1 VTIFMQRRTLLISGA
16 AAALAAC
23 GRTGGAQGQ
32 KVLKVGSQKGGT
44 KALMTASG
52 ALAGTTYKIEWSEFA
67 AAQPLLEA
75 IAAGAVDVGAVGDAP
90 FLFAFASGTP
100 IKAVQASKASGG
112 GSGTQILVRGGS
124 PIRSAAD
131 LRGRKIATGRGSIGH
146 YVLLRVLEREGIK
159 PAEVSIVFLSPG
171 DAKAAFSSGSI
182 DAWATW
188 GAFVAPARA
197 DGARTLADGKGI
209 LSGYGFDVAG
219 PRAIADK
226 RPQLEDFLRRLA
238 RAKRWVADHKAEYA
252 AVLSKETGLAP
263 EITAYTVTNTRS
275 EPVPIDATVLAE
287 QQRTLDGFRAAGA
300 LTATP
305 DLASGFDASFN
316 TALT

>member
-1 VTIFMQRRTLLISGA
+1 MALFMPRRTLLIAGA

-23 GRTGGAQGQ
+23 GQAADGRGRA
-32 KVLKVGSQKGGT
+32 VLKVGSQKGGS
-44 KALMTASG
+44 KALMIASG
-52 ALAGTTYKIEWSEFA
+52 ALSGAAYEVEWSEFA
-67 AAQPLLEA
+67 AAQPLIEA

-112 GSGTQILVRGGS
+112 GSGTQILVSGGS

-146 YVLLRVLEREGIK
+146 YVLLRVLEREGLK
-159 PAEVSIVFLSPG
+159 PADVSIVFLSPG
-171 DAKAAFSSGSI
+171 DAKAAFSSGAI

-188 GAFVAPARA
+188 GPFVALARA
-197 DGARTLADGKGI
+197 DGARSVADGKGI
-209 LSGYGFDVAG
+209 LSGYGFDVAS
-219 PRAIADK
+219 PRAIASK

-238 RAKRWVADHKAEYA
+238 RAKRWVADHKAQYA

-263 EITAYTVTNTRS
+263 EITAYTVGNTRA
-275 EPVPIDATVLAE
+275 EPVPIDAAVIAE
-287 QQRTLDGFRAAGA
+287 EQRTLEGFRAGGA
-300 LTATP
+300 LTASP
-305 DLASGFDASFN
+305 DLATAFDPSFN
-316 TALT
+316 VALT

>member
-1 VTIFMQRRTLLISGA
+1 MTFLMQRRALLISGA

-23 GRTGGAQGQ
+23 GKAAGGSGQ
-32 KVLKVGSQKGGT
+32 SVLKVGSQKGGT

-52 ALAGTTYKIEWSEFA
+52 ALAGAPYRIEWSEFA

-75 IAAGAVDVGAVGDAP
+75 IAAGAVDLGAVGDAP

-112 GSGTQILVRGGS
+112 GSGTQILVRGNS
-124 PIRSAAD
+124 PIRTAAD

-188 GAFVAPARA
+188 GPYVALAKA

-252 AVLSKETGLAP
+252 AVLAKETGLAL
-263 EITAYTVTNTRS
+263 EITAYTVANTRS

-305 DLASGFDASFN
+305 DLASAFDPSFN
-316 TALT
+316 AALT

>member
-1 VTIFMQRRTLLISGA
+1 VAILMQRRALLISGA
-16 AAALAAC
+16 AAVLAAC
-23 GRTGGAQGQ
+23 GRAGGEQGPA
-32 KVLKVGSQKGGT
+32 VLKVGSQKGGT

-52 ALAGTTYKIEWSEFA
+52 ALAGAPYKVEWSEFA

-90 FLFAFASGTP
+90 FLFAFAGGTP

-112 GSGTQILVRGGS
+112 GSGTQILVQGRS

-146 YVLLRVLEREGIK
+146 YVLLRVLEREGIR
-159 PAEVSIVFLSPG
+159 PAEASIVFLSPG

-188 GAFVAPARA
+188 GAFVALARA
-197 DGARTLADGKGI
+197 DGARSLADGKGI

-219 PRAIADK
+219 PRAIANK

-238 RAKRWVADHKAEYA
+238 RAKRWVAEHKAEYA
-252 AVLSKETGLAP
+252 AVLSRETGLALD
-263 EITAYTVTNTRS
+263 ITAYTVSNTRG
-275 EPVPIDATVLAE
+275 EPVPIDAAVLAE
-287 QQRTLDGFRAAGA
+287 EQRTLEGFRAAGA
-300 LTATP
+300 LATAP
-305 DLASGFDASFN
+305 DLAGAFDPSFN

>member
-1 VTIFMQRRTLLISGA
+1 MNASTSRRSLGMGLVA
-16 AAALAAC
+16 ASLAAC
-23 GRTGGAQGQ
+23 APRGAGAPAPA
-32 KVLKVGSQKGGT
+32 LKIGSQKGGT
-44 KALMTASG
+44 KALMLASG
-52 ALAGTTYKIEWSEFA
+52 ALVGAPYKVEWSEFA

-112 GSGTQILVRGGS
+112 GSGTQILVQGGS
-124 PIRSAAD
+124 PIRAASG

-146 YVLLRVLEREGIK
+146 YVLLKVLEREGIK

-171 DAKAAFSSGSI
+171 DAKAAFTSGSI

-188 GAFVAPARA
+188 GPYVALAKA
-197 DGARTLADGKGI
+197 DGARALADGKGI

-263 EITAYTVTNTRS
+263 AITAYTVTNTRS
-275 EPVPIDATVLAE
+275 EPVPIDATVIAE
-287 QQRTLDGFRAAGA
+287 EQRTLDGFRAAGA
-300 LTATP
+300 LAASP
-305 DLASGFDASFN
+305 DLAAGFDLSFN
-316 TALT
+316 IALT

>member
-1 VTIFMQRRTLLISGA
+1 MDASTSRRSLLVGLSAAGLAGCAPRGA
-16 AAALAAC
+16 TS
-23 GRTGGAQGQ
+23 TGP
-32 KVLKVGSQKGGT
+32 VLKVGSQKGGT
-44 KALMTASG
+44 KALIGASG
-52 ALAGTTYKIEWSEFA
+52 VLAGAPYKVEWSEFA
-67 AAQPLLEA
+67 AAQPLIEA
-75 IAAGAVDVGAVGDAP
+75 ISAGAVDVGAVGDAP
-90 FLFAFASGTP
+90 FLFAFASGAP
-100 IKAVQASKASGG
+100 IKAVQASRASGG
-112 GSGTQILVRGGS
+112 GSGTQILAPAAS
-124 PIRSAAD
+124 TIRTAAG

-188 GAFVAPARA
+188 GPFVALARA
-197 DGARTLADGKGI
+197 DGARSLADGKGI

-238 RAKRWVADHKAEYA
+238 QAKRWVADHKAEYA

-263 EITAYTVTNTRS
+263 GITSYMVTSTRA
-275 EPVPIDATVLAE
+275 EPVPIDAAVIAE
-287 QQRTLDGFRAAGA
+287 EQRTLEGFRAGGA
-300 LTATP
+300 LAASP
-305 DLASGFDASFN
+305 DLIGAFDPTFN
-316 TALT
+316 AALT

>member
-1 VTIFMQRRTLLISGA
+1 VTMLIQRRTLLISGA
-16 AAALAAC
+16 AAVLAAC
-23 GRTGGAQGQ
+23 GRTGGGPGHA
-32 KVLKVGSQKGGT
+32 VLKVGSQKGGT

-52 ALAGTTYKIEWSEFA
+52 DLAGAPYKVEWSEFA

-112 GSGTQILVRGGS
+112 GSGTQILVRANS
-124 PIRSAAD
+124 PIRSATG
-131 LRGRKIATGRGSIGH
+131 LRGLKIATGRGSIGH

-159 PAEVSIVFLSPG
+159 PTEASIVFLSPG

-188 GAFVAPARA
+188 GAFVALARA
-197 DGARTLADGKGI
+197 DGARSLADGKGI

-252 AVLSKETGLAP
+252 AVLSKETGLAL
-263 EITAYTVTNTRS
+263 EITAYTVSNTRS

-287 QQRTLDGFRAAGA
+287 EQRTLEGFRAAGA
-300 LTATP
+300 LTSAP
-305 DLASGFDASFN
+305 DLASGFDPSFN

>member
-1 VTIFMQRRTLLISGA
+1 MTDFLPRRTLLLFGA

-23 GRTGGAQGQ
+23 GKAAGGGGQ
-32 KVLKVGSQKGGT
+32 PVLKVGSQKGGT

-52 ALAGTTYKIEWSEFA
+52 ALAGAPYKIEWSEFA

-112 GSGTQILVRGGS
+112 GSGTQILVPANS
-124 PIRSAAD
+124 PIRSAAG

-159 PAEVSIVFLSPG
+159 PGEASIVFLSPG
-171 DAKAAFSSGSI
+171 DAKAAFSSGAI
-182 DAWATW
+182 DAWATS
-188 GAFVAPARA
+188 GAFVALAKA
-197 DGARTLADGKGI
+197 DGARSLADGKGI

-219 PRAIADK
+219 PRAIAGK

-252 AVLSKETGLAP
+252 AVLSKETGLAL
-263 EITAYTVTNTRS
+263 EITAYTVTSTRS
-275 EPVPIDATVLAE
+275 EPVPLDATVLAE
-287 QQRTLDGFRAAGA
+287 QRRTLEGFRAAGA
-300 LTATP
+300 LTGWP
-305 DLASGFDASFN
+305 DLNGAFDPSFN
-316 TALT
+316 TALS

>member
-1 VTIFMQRRTLLISGA
+1 VTILMQRRTLLIAGA

-23 GRTGGAQGQ
+23 GRTGGSQGQ
-32 KVLKVGSQKGGT
+32 PVLKVGSQKGGT

-52 ALAGTTYKIEWSEFA
+52 ALAGAPYKVEWSEFA

-112 GSGTQILVRGGS
+112 GSGTQILVQGNS
-124 PIRSAAD
+124 PIRTAAD

-188 GAFVAPARA
+188 GAFVALAKA

-219 PRAIADK
+219 QRAIANK

-238 RAKRWVADHKAEYA
+238 RAKRWVADHKSEYA

-305 DLASGFDASFN
+305 DLKAAFDPSFN

>member
-1 VTIFMQRRTLLISGA
+1 MAILMQRRALLISGA

-23 GRTGGAQGQ
+23 GKTDGGQGPA
-32 KVLKVGSQKGGT
+32 VLKVGSQKGGT

-52 ALAGTTYKIEWSEFA
+52 ALAGAPYKVEWSEFA

-112 GSGTQILVRGGS
+112 GSGTQILVRGNS
-124 PIRSAAD
+124 PIHTAAD

-159 PAEVSIVFLSPG
+159 PKEASIVFLSPG

-188 GAFVAPARA
+188 GPYVALAKA
-197 DGARTLADGKGI
+197 DGARSLADGKGI

-263 EITAYTVTNTRS
+263 AITAYTVTNTRS
-275 EPVPIDATVLAE
+275 EPVPIDAAVLAE
-287 QQRTLDGFRAAGA
+287 ERRTLEGFRAAGA
-300 LTATP
+300 LTVAP
-305 DLASGFDASFN
+305 DLAAAFDSSFN